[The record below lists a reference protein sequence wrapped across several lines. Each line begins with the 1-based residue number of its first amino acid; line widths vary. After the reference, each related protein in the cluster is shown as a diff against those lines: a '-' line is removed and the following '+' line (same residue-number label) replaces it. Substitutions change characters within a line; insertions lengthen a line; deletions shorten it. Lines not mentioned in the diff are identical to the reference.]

1 MLSSIFMIN
10 AGSDTVATVIRV
22 SLLNIMS
29 NPPVYV
35 RLKRE
40 IFSAI
45 REGRASN
52 PITLA
57 EAKAI
62 PYLQALIY
70 ESLRM
75 RSPTPGLFAKAVPPE
90 GDYIGDM
97 FIPGG
102 TGVGVNSSAILAS
115 ETVFGQDA
123 DLFRPERFLEADAV
137 RRELMERQ
145 VELIFGFGRWMCI
158 GKNVA
163 WIELN
168 KVLFEVRSPAP
179 LTLFFFY

>member
-1 MLSSIFMIN
+1 MIN
-10 AGSDTVATVIRV
+10 AGLDTVATVIRV
-22 SLLNIMS
+22 SLLNIMN
-29 NPPVYV
+29 NPPVYA

-45 REGRASN
+45 REGRVSN
-52 PITLA
+52 PITSA

-75 RSPTPGLFAKAVPPE
+75 RSPTPGLFAKAVTPE
-90 GDYIGDM
+90 GDYIGGM

-115 ETVFGQDA
+115 KTVFGQDA
-123 DLFRPERFLEADAV
+123 DIFRPERFLETDAAP
-137 RRELMERQ
+137 RELMGTSGRAHIWVRPLDVYWQERCLDG
-145 VELIFGFGRWMCI
+145 VEQGI
-158 GKNVA
+158 
-163 WIELN
+163 
-168 KVLFEVRSPAP
+168 VRGTGTHACSA
-179 LTLFFFY
+179 Y